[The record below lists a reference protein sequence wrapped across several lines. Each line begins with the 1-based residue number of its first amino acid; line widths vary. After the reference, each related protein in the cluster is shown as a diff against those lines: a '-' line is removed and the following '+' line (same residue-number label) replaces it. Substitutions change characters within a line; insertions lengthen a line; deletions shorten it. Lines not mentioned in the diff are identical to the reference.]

1 MASGFFVYLDTNLT
15 QMMSQAVTGLSDQL
29 SSSVL
34 TLVGGATTVYVL
46 YHGYMTLAGKRTSPI
61 EDLTMQ
67 LALIAIIMS
76 VLANMNGMLT
86 ATQDAIN
93 GLKEGAGTQQNI
105 WETLDSLWS
114 STQQVADK
122 VYSMDTDYIP
132 LKGAI
137 GMACVWGGTLIVM
150 AITGLVTLIAEI
162 TLFLLSV
169 VAPLFIFCL
178 AWGWFRSMFTN
189 YLGGIITAF
198 LTIVFVGIFASV
210 TINILNYVLNKSLSN
225 PDVNIL
231 TPSAQILLCGVLL
244 AGLTYVSAVMSGKL
258 SGVAINQVMQSMASR
273 GLSAA
278 GSGAKNQLDK
288 AIAGSKA
295 DKAGWDAANAGKKD
309 IPAGGTTGY
318 RAAQA
323 RQSAIKQMQDLAER
337 RRSRAA

>member
-1 MASGFFVYLDTNLT
+1 MASGFFVYLDTTLT
-15 QMMSQAVTGLSDQL
+15 QMMGQAVTGLSDQL

-34 TLVGGATTVYVL
+34 TLIGGATTVYVL
-46 YHGYMTLAGKRTSPI
+46 YHGYMTLAGKKTSPI

-76 VLANMNGMLT
+76 ILANMNGMLT

-93 GLKEGAGTQQNI
+93 GLKEGAGTQKNI

-122 VYSMDTDYIP
+122 VYAMDTDFFP

-137 GMACVWGGTLIVM
+137 AMVVVWAGSLVVM
-150 AITGLVTLIAEI
+150 GVTGLVALIAEV

-178 AWGWFRSMFTN
+178 AWGWFRNMFTN
-189 YLGGIITAF
+189 YLGGITTAF
-198 LTIVFVGIFASV
+198 LTIVFVGLFASV

-231 TPSAQILLCGVLL
+231 TPAAQVFLCGVIL
-244 AGLTYVSAVMSGKL
+244 AGLTYISSVMSGKL

-273 GLSAA
+273 GLSMA
-278 GSGAKNQLDK
+278 GGVARKQLSS
-288 AIAGSKA
+288 ALESSKA
-295 DKAGWDAANAGKKD
+295 QKAGWDAANAGKEE
-309 IPAGGTTGY
+309 IPTGVKTGY
-318 RAAQA
+318 RAAKA
-323 RQSAIKQMQDLAER
+323 RQAAIKQMQALVER
-337 RRSRAA
+337 RQSRAA